1 MKCPRCGNHIWAS
14 EPGDIG
20 REYADELCEDCQ
32 AEDDDRI
39 AGAEHHYSLC
49 EWDRGDDDEDS
60 RCIGAECVNPHP
72 FHTYSEC
79 ETVEQHEAYEASLD
93 EAER

>member
-1 MKCPRCGNHIWAS
+1 
-14 EPGDIG
+14 
-20 REYADELCEDCQ
+20 
-32 AEDDDRI
+32 
-39 AGAEHHYSLC
+39 
-49 EWDRGDDDEDS
+49 
-60 RCIGAECVNPHP
+60 VNPHP